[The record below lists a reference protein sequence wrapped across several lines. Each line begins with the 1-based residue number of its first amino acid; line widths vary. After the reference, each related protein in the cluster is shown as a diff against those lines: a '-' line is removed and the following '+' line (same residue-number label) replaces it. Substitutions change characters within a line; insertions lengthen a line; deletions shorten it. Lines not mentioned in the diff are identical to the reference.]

1 MLRVLGQLRN
11 APCYFRAREARNMD
25 VPAVAADG
33 VGLAEGGE
41 AVFGRIANVFRN
53 ERFLAAD
60 GRRGVRGTMRWAVS
74 AEGWG
79 YAGNK
84 VE

>member
-1 MLRVLGQLRN
+1 MPRTILGS
-11 APCYFRAREARNMD
+11 EARNRD
-25 VPAVAADG
+25 VPAVAADD
-33 VGLAEGGE
+33 VGLAESGE

-53 ERFLAAD
+53 KRFLAAD
-60 GRRGVRGTMRWAVS
+60 GRRGVCETMRWAVS
-74 AEGWG
+74 AEGWE